1 MSRCLFSRKAA
12 RCFLALLLLTA
23 SAPETFAANLRLEAK
38 LIWGTDDDKSP
49 NPDHKEVDPATRDKL
64 RKVFKWKNYFV
75 VNRAV
80 KDVPSRSSNHFK
92 LSQDCTIEIKEL
104 EGPKVEVKL
113 IGKGKEVHK
122 TTLTISKGQSVVY
135 SGDDKNQSAWFV
147 IITELDGKIATE
159 LNGK

>member
-1 MSRCLFSRKAA
+1 MSRCLFSRRAA
-12 RCFLALLLLTA
+12 RCFLAILLLAGTTV
-23 SAPETFAANLRLEAK
+23 ETLAANLKLEAK
-38 LIWGTDDDKSP
+38 LIWGTDDEKSP
-49 NPDHKEVDPATRDKL
+49 NPDHKEVDPATREKL

-75 VNRAV
+75 VNRV
-80 KDVPSRSSNHFK
+80 VREVPSRSSNQFK
-92 LSQDCTIEIKEL
+92 LSPDCTIEIKEL

-147 IITELDGKIATE
+147 IITELDEK
-159 LNGK
+159 

>member
-1 MSRCLFSRKAA
+1 MSRRLFSRTVA
-12 RCFLALLLLTA
+12 RCFLALLLLAGNTV
-23 SAPETFAANLRLEAK
+23 ETLAANLKLEAK

-49 NPDHKEVDPATRDKL
+49 NPEHKEVDPATREKL

-75 VNRAV
+75 VNRVV
-80 KDVPSRSSNHFK
+80 KEVPSRSSNQFK
-92 LSQDCTIEIKEL
+92 LSPDCTIEIKEL
-104 EGPKVEVKL
+104 EGPRVEVKL

-147 IITELDGKIATE
+147 IITELDEK
-159 LNGK
+159 

>member
-1 MSRCLFSRKAA
+1 MSRRLFSRRAA
-12 RCFLALLLLTA
+12 RCFLAILLLAGTTV
-23 SAPETFAANLRLEAK
+23 ETLAANLKLEAK
-38 LIWGTDDDKSP
+38 LIWGTDDEKSP
-49 NPDHKEVDPATRDKL
+49 NPDHKEVDPATREKL

-75 VNRAV
+75 VNRVV
-80 KDVPSRSSNHFK
+80 KEVPSRSSNQFK
-92 LSQDCTIEIKEL
+92 LSPDCTIEIKEL

-147 IITELDGKIATE
+147 IITELDEK
-159 LNGK
+159 

>member
-1 MSRCLFSRKAA
+1 MSQSLFFRQATRCV
-12 RCFLALLLLTA
+12 LALLLLVGTTVEA
-23 SAPETFAANLRLEAK
+23 LAANLKLEAK

-49 NPDHKEVDPATRDKL
+49 NPDHKQVDPAMKEKL

-75 VNRAV
+75 VNRV
-80 KDVPSRSSNHFK
+80 IKEVPSRASNQFK
-92 LSQDCTIEIKEL
+92 LSDECTIEIKEL

-135 SGDDKNQSAWFV
+135 SGDDKDQSAWFV
-147 IITELDGKIATE
+147 YITELDEK
-159 LNGK
+159 

>member
-1 MSRCLFSRKAA
+1 MSQRLFFRQAA
-12 RCFLALLLLTA
+12 RCLLAFLLLVGT
-23 SAPETFAANLRLEAK
+23 SVDTWAANLKLEAK

-49 NPDHKEVDPATRDKL
+49 NPDHKEVDPVTRERL

-75 VNRAV
+75 VNRVV
-80 KDVPSRSSNHFK
+80 KEVPNRASNKFE
-92 LSQDCTIEIKEL
+92 LSKECTIEIKEL

-122 TTLTISKGQSVVY
+122 TTLTISKGESVVY

-147 IITELDGKIATE
+147 YITELD
-159 LNGK
+159 

>member
-1 MSRCLFSRKAA
+1 MSRRLLSRRAA
-12 RCFLALLLLTA
+12 RSLLALFLLA
-23 SAPETFAANLRLEAK
+23 GSTFDTFGANLKLEAK

-49 NPDHKEVDPATRDKL
+49 NPDHKEVDPATKEKL

-75 VNRAV
+75 VNRVV
-80 KDVPSRSSNHFK
+80 KEVPSRSSNQFK
-92 LSQDCTIEIKEL
+92 LSPDCTIEIKEL
-104 EGPKVEVKL
+104 EGPRVEVKL

-147 IITELDGKIATE
+147 IITELDEK
-159 LNGK
+159 